1 MGVADLMNM
10 NRQMDDMNPC
20 TRPGI
25 KSGQVKNVVV
35 NYLRAHPEKRQASAA
50 ALAVLA
56 IGEAWCPTE

>member
-1 MGVADLMNM
+1 MNM

-50 ALAVLA
+50 ALAVLPLA
-56 IGEAWCPTE
+56 RPGARPNNRRDR